1 MVRIRPIDRKLLR
14 DLGLLRGQA
23 IAVALVVACGLATLV
38 TTWTAYRSLLH
49 SQQSYYATNRFADV
63 FVSLTRAPRALRN
76 DLARI
81 PGITAVET
89 RVITEV
95 TLDVEGLDEPA
106 TGRIVSIPDKR
117 VPILNDLF
125 LRSGRYIEREHP
137 DEIIV
142 SESFAKA
149 NDLGPGD
156 SVGAVING
164 RWRRL
169 HIVGVGLS
177 PEFIYEIKTGKLL
190 PDPKRFGV
198 IWMGDRA
205 IASALT
211 MEGAFNDAV
220 FTISPQANVT
230 EVIARIDDVLAPYG
244 GTGAYDRELH
254 VSHRFLSDEIASNRV
269 TGTVMPTIFLGV
281 AAFLINIVLTRL
293 VQTQRDQ
300 IAVLK
305 AFGYTN
311 TAIGMHYVKFALVII
326 VAGALLGSGM
336 GAWLA
341 SIIAGIYT
349 DFYHLPY
356 LEMDFD
362 PLVFAVGIAVST
374 IAAIGGALTAVQGA
388 VRLPPAEAMRPESP
402 PVFKP
407 GLVERMGLFRYLSSA
422 GRIIARN
429 LARRKTK
436 AAMSVAGVA
445 MAVAILLVGRYT
457 YDAMDALM
465 FVQFDEVQLED
476 ITVSF
481 REPHDR
487 AVLHDL
493 RHLPGVMRVEPFRSV
508 PVKIIH
514 GHRSRRTAITGMR
527 PDSSLRRLV
536 DRDKI
541 PMQVPVDGLALSA
554 TLADILGAG
563 VGDVVRIEV
572 LEGQRR
578 KIDVQVTRLVDEYV
592 GTSSYMDADALERL
606 LRENESVS
614 GAWLLVDDAQTSA
627 LNEVLKSTPEIA
639 GVASRQAMIQSFE
652 DTIKQSMLVSTGFIV
667 AFACVIA
674 VGVVYNGARIALSER
689 GRELAS
695 LRVLGFSRGEVAWM
709 LLGEQGLLTLL
720 AVPIG
725 CGIGYALCAAIASAF
740 STELYRFPL
749 VLTEK
754 TYAFAFGVVL
764 LAAIFSGLIVY
775 RRIRTL
781 DLVAVLKTRE

>member
-1 MVRIRPIDRKLLR
+1 VKIRSIDRKLLR
-14 DLGLLRGQA
+14 DLRILRGQA

-63 FVSLTRAPRALRN
+63 FVSLKRAPNSLRH

-81 PGITAVET
+81 PGVTAVET

-117 VPILNDLF
+117 IPILNDIF
-125 LRSGRYIEREHP
+125 LRSGRYIERSHP
-137 DEIIV
+137 EEIII
-142 SESFAKA
+142 SESFANA
-149 NDLGPGD
+149 NELAVGD
-156 SVGAVING
+156 TIGAVING

-169 HIVGVGLS
+169 QIVGIGLS

-198 IWMGDRA
+198 IWMGHRA

-220 FTISPQANVT
+220 FTISPHANVS
-230 EVIARIDDVLAPYG
+230 EVIARIDDILAPYG

-254 VSHRFLSDEIASNRV
+254 VSHKFLSDEIASNRV

-305 AFGYTN
+305 AFGYTH
-311 TAIGMHYVKFALVII
+311 ADIGMHYVKFALVIV

-341 SIIAGIYT
+341 SVIAGIYT
-349 DFYHLPY
+349 EFYHLPY
-356 LEMDFD
+356 LRMDFD
-362 PLVFAVGIAVST
+362 PLVFAVGIGVSAF
-374 IAAIGGALTAVQGA
+374 AAIGGALTAVRGA
-388 VRLPPAEAMRPESP
+388 VNLPPAEAMRPEAP

-407 GLVERMGLFRYLSSA
+407 GIVERLGLFRYLSSS

-429 LARRKTK
+429 LARRRMK

-445 MAVAILLVGRYT
+445 MSVAILLVGRYT
-457 YDAMDALM
+457 YDAMDELM
-465 FVQFDEVQLED
+465 LVQFDEVQLED
-476 ITVSF
+476 LTVSF

-493 RHLPGVMRVEPFRSV
+493 AHLPGVLRVEPFRSV
-508 PVKIIH
+508 PVKIVH
-514 GHRSRRTAITGMR
+514 GHRVRRTGLTGMR
-527 PDSSLRRLV
+527 PDATLRRLV
-536 DRDKI
+536 DRDKQT
-541 PMQVPVDGLALSA
+541 MQLPVDGLALSA
-554 TLADILGAG
+554 TLADLLAVE
-563 VGDVVRIEV
+563 VGDMVRVEV

-578 KIDVQVTRLVDEYV
+578 KVDVQVTRLVDEYV
-592 GTSSYMDADALERL
+592 GTSSYMEAAALGRI
-606 LRENESVS
+606 LREDGSVS
-614 GAWLLVDDAQTSA
+614 GAYLLVDANRESE
-627 LNEVLKSTPEIA
+627 LNKVLKSTPAIA
-639 GVASRQAMIQSFE
+639 GVSSRDAMIQSFE
-652 DTIKQSMLVSTGFIV
+652 DTIKESMAVSTFLIV
-667 AFACVIA
+667 IFACVIA

-709 LLGEQGLLTLL
+709 LLGEQGLLTVL
-720 AVPIG
+720 AIPIG
-725 CGIGYALCAAIASAF
+725 SVIGYLLCAAIASAF

-754 TYAFAFGVVL
+754 TYGFAFGVIL
-764 LAAIFSGLIVY
+764 LAAVFSGLIVY
-775 RRIRTL
+775 RRIRSL
-781 DLVAVLKTRE
+781 DLVEVLKTRE